1 MRTDSRL
8 SRVLHVLLHMTRD
21 KQPTTSNQI
30 AEILGTN
37 SAVVRRTL
45 AGLRRAGYVASL
57 KGHGGGWSI
66 ACDLE
71 AVSLFD
77 IYSAI
82 GSERIFAIG
91 FDHTNPD
98 CAVERVVNAAVD
110 DVLHQAEALL
120 IEKFKDITLG
130 DLARD
135 FEKVHRISTAT
146 VQNLSL

>member
-1 MRTDSRL
+1 
-8 SRVLHVLLHMTRD
+8 MTRD